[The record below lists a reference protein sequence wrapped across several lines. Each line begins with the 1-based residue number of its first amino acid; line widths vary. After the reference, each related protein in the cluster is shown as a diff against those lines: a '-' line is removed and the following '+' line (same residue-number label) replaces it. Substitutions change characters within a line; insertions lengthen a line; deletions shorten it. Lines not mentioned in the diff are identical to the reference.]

1 MTLKLTKFELRS
13 QQTRLT
19 QFQRYLPTLQLKKAM
34 LQFEVM
40 AADMEIARLSDDL
53 KLSRKQV
60 DGVSP
65 FLLEKAQSIF
75 SSMPMSSM

>member
-1 MTLKLTKFELRS
+1 MSLKLTKTELRS

-40 AADMEIARLSDDL
+40 AADMEITRL
-53 KLSRKQV
+53 K
-60 DGVSP
+60 
-65 FLLEKAQSIF
+65 
-75 SSMPMSSM
+75 